1 MGTTEPKTLLLQRT
15 AGYFQAPATGLSSNY
30 HGGAGKQ
37 GLRNCS
43 CCTAVSRAPPPRK
56 NCTTSLSLSV
66 SRSLS
71 WAWKASD
78 LSPSLSA
85 CEVSKP
91 RGQHPSRPPCMSS
104 LRPRR
109 DTTGEASQGVVRF
122 KLMLTAGGLG
132 TLSVTFRPELL
143 RRPHL
148 LCTHSSCVLCNAHEA
163 PQAKRSTKPTA
174 ECTDLINCL
183 ASGTSPGPSV
193 LLPSH

>member
-1 MGTTEPKTLLLQRT
+1 M
-15 AGYFQAPATGLSSNY
+15 
-30 HGGAGKQ
+30 
-37 GLRNCS
+37 
-43 CCTAVSRAPPPRK
+43 SRAPPPRK
-56 NCTTSLSLSV
+56 NCTTSLSLCLSL
-66 SRSLS
+66 SLLGMESLRSL
-71 WAWKASD
+71 
-78 LSPSLSA
+78 PPLSA

-132 TLSVTFRPELL
+132 TPSVTFRPELL